1 MSGLSRVQKRSD
13 EIQGFHGSLEIVE
26 YSMIFRPNLYGPV
39 ADDRGYLQFG
49 LYESGVIGVE
59 TLIREL

>member
-1 MSGLSRVQKRSD
+1 
-13 EIQGFHGSLEIVE
+13 
-26 YSMIFRPNLYGPV
+26 MIFRPNLYGPV
-39 ADDRGYLQFG
+39 ANDRGYLQFG